1 MFPVKSTDYVLYLQE
16 QGVSKEG
23 DRKMKIFKIGCISL
37 MLALLAVLPATAQ
50 AEIGAIAYMEE
61 GVEVDRNR
69 ETIPAWDVFI
79 GMGVEN
85 YDLMRTDDS
94 GYAEVELNSP
104 RSAPSIVRI
113 SPNTS
118 FYFEMNKIGR
128 DDTTTIGLITG
139 SLSVKV
145 AKLSKGQKVEVATE
159 SALMG
164 VRGTDFDI
172 TLSPGGD
179 ILVTAEEGRV
189 SCIDDSGQELFAE
202 AGRIVEKR
210 PGELFREVPVAV
222 SDLETFRRDW
232 YADRL
237 EVFKANALRAIKF
250 YALRYMRLK
259 ARFDST
265 YGDLLNNRQILHKWY
280 EEDRRGQIGG
290 QMESMREKKELIGK
304 LLALRK
310 ILYMFERVYFR
321 LIELEGYYREG
332 YGRGQ
337 IEPGLSSAA
346 FFNRFNREKRE
357 LGEKMAE
364 LRYITKL
371 YAKRNSGNFPT
382 DLFEQGEEE
391 FFGDEAENFFGE
403 EDTKLSF

>member
-1 MFPVKSTDYVLYLQE
+1 MKFFKTGCFVLA
-16 QGVSKEG
+16 
-23 DRKMKIFKIGCISL
+23 I
-37 MLALLAVLPATAQ
+37 ALLAGLPAAAQ
-50 AEIGAIAYMEE
+50 VEIGSIAYLEE
-61 GVEVDRNR
+61 GVEIDRNR
-69 ETIPAWDVFI
+69 ETIPSWDVYI

-85 YDLMRTDDS
+85 YDLLRTDDT
-94 GYAEVELNSP
+94 GYAEVELDGP
-104 RSAPSIVRI
+104 RSAPSIVKI

-145 AKLSKGQKVEVATE
+145 AKLSGRQSVEVATE

-164 VRGTDFDI
+164 VRGTDFGV
-172 TLSPGGD
+172 TLSPGGE

-202 AGRIVEKR
+202 PGLVVEKR
-210 PGELFREVPVAV
+210 PGELFREIPVTV
-222 SDLETFRRDW
+222 SDLETFRREW

-250 YALRYMRLK
+250 YAGRYLLLK
-259 ARFDST
+259 SRFDSA
-265 YGDLLNNRQILHKWY
+265 YGDLQGNTQILGKWY
-280 EEDRRGQIGG
+280 AEDRRGQIGG
-290 QMESMREKKELIGK
+290 RMESMREKKELIGE
-304 LLALRK
+304 LLELRK
-310 ILYMFERVYFR
+310 ILYIFERVYFR

-346 FFNRFNREKRE
+346 FFNRFDREKQE

-371 YAKRNSGNFPT
+371 YAKRNDGNFPT

-391 FFGDEAENFFGE
+391 FFGE
-403 EDTKLSF
+403 EDSDLSF

>member
-1 MFPVKSTDYVLYLQE
+1 MRF
-16 QGVSKEG
+16 
-23 DRKMKIFKIGCISL
+23 FKIACFT
-37 MLALLAVLPATAQ
+37 LAVVLLAGLPAVAQ
-50 AEIGAIAYMEE
+50 SEIGAIAYMEE
-61 GVEVDRNR
+61 GVEIDRNR

-85 YDLMRTDDS
+85 YDLMRTDDT
-94 GYAEVELNSP
+94 GYVEVELDSP

-145 AKLSKGQKVEVATE
+145 AKLSGRQSVEVATE

-164 VRGTDFDI
+164 VRGTDFAVTI
-172 TLSPGGD
+172 SPGGE

-202 AGRIVEKR
+202 AGRVVEKR
-210 PGELFREVPVAV
+210 PGELFREVPVSV
-222 SDLETFRRDW
+222 SDLETFKRDW

-250 YALRYMRLK
+250 YALRYMQLK
-259 ARFDST
+259 RRFDST
-265 YGDLLNNRQILHKWY
+265 YGDLQGSSQILRKWY
-280 EEDRRGQIGG
+280 EEDRRGHIGG
-290 QMESMREKKELIGK
+290 RMESMQEKKELIGK

-321 LIELEGYYREG
+321 LIELEGYYRQG

-371 YAKRNSGNFPT
+371 YAKRNNGNFPT

-391 FFGDEAENFFGE
+391 FFGDEEDSFFDE
-403 EDTKLSF
+403 EDTDLSL

>member
-1 MFPVKSTDYVLYLQE
+1 MKSFQ
-16 QGVSKEG
+16 
-23 DRKMKIFKIGCISL
+23 IGFFA
-37 MLALLAVLPATAQ
+37 LALLLLAGFPAVAQ
-50 AEIGAIAYMEE
+50 MEIGAIAYMEE
-61 GVEVDRNR
+61 GVEIDRNR

-79 GMGVEN
+79 GMGIEN
-85 YDLMRTDDS
+85 YDLMRTDDT
-94 GYAEVELNSP
+94 GYAEVELDSP
-104 RSAPSIVRI
+104 RSAPSLVRI
-113 SPNTS
+113 SPKTS

-145 AKLSKGQKVEVATE
+145 AKLSGRQNVEVATE

-164 VRGTDFDI
+164 VRGTDFQV

-202 AGRIVEKR
+202 PGMVVEKR

-232 YADRL
+232 YAERL
-237 EVFKANALRAIKF
+237 EVFKANALRAIRF
-250 YALRYMRLK
+250 YSGRYLQLK
-259 ARFDST
+259 SRFDGA
-265 YGDLLNNRQILHKWY
+265 YGDLQANNQILRKWY

-290 QMESMREKKELIGK
+290 RMESMREKKELIGE
-304 LLALRK
+304 LLELRK
-310 ILYMFERVYFR
+310 ILYIFERVYFR

-337 IEPGLSSAA
+337 IWPRCVTSPSSMQNATTGA
-346 FFNRFNREKRE
+346 SLRICSNRGRRSSSGGRTASSTRRTRICPCD
-357 LGEKMAE
+357 LTD
-364 LRYITKL
+364 RIDIYIAQIIYSTHDP
-371 YAKRNSGNFPT
+371 ND
-382 DLFEQGEEE
+382 DL
-391 FFGDEAENFFGE
+391 
-403 EDTKLSF
+403 

>member
-1 MFPVKSTDYVLYLQE
+1 MRFLKIVCFAL
-16 QGVSKEG
+16 VS
-23 DRKMKIFKIGCISL
+23 
-37 MLALLAVLPATAQ
+37 ALLTVLPAAAQ
-50 AEIGAIAYMEE
+50 SEIGSIAYMEE
-61 GVEVDRNR
+61 GVEIDRNT

-85 YDLMRTDDS
+85 YDLLRTDDT
-94 GYAEVELNSP
+94 GYAEVELDSP

-128 DDTTTIGLITG
+128 DDSTTIGLITG

-145 AKLSKGQKVEVATE
+145 AKLSGRQSVEVATE
-159 SALMG
+159 SAIMG
-164 VRGTDFDI
+164 VRGTDFAVTI
-172 TLSPGGD
+172 SPGGD
-179 ILVTAEEGRV
+179 ILVTADEGRV
-189 SCIDDSGQELFAE
+189 SCIDDSGQELYAE
-202 AGRIVEKR
+202 AGRVVEKR

-250 YALRYMRLK
+250 YALRYLQLK
-259 ARFDST
+259 ARFDSA
-265 YGDLLNNRQILHKWY
+265 YGDLQGSSPVLRKWY
-280 EEDRRGQIGG
+280 DEDRRGQIGG
-290 QMESMREKKELIGK
+290 RMESMREKKELIGK

-310 ILYMFERVYFR
+310 ILYIFERVYFR
-321 LIELEGYYREG
+321 LIELEGYYNQG

-337 IEPGLSSAA
+337 IEPGLSAAA

-357 LGEKMAE
+357 LGEKMAA

-371 YAKRNSGNFPT
+371 YAKRNNGNFPT

-391 FFGDEAENFFGE
+391 FFGDEEDSFFGE
-403 EDTKLSF
+403 EDTDLSF

>member
-1 MFPVKSTDYVLYLQE
+1 
-16 QGVSKEG
+16 
-23 DRKMKIFKIGCISL
+23 MKVFKIGCFA
-37 MLALLAVLPATAQ
+37 LALVLLAGLPAAAQ

-61 GVEVDRNR
+61 GVEIDRNR

-85 YDLMRTDDS
+85 YDLMRTDGT
-94 GYAEVELNSP
+94 GYAEVELDSP
-104 RSAPSIVRI
+104 RSAPSIVKI

-145 AKLSKGQKVEVATE
+145 AKLSGRQSVEVATE

-164 VRGTDFDI
+164 VRGTDFDV

-189 SCIDDSGQELFAE
+189 SCIDDSGEELFAE
-202 AGRIVEKR
+202 PGRVVEKR

-222 SDLETFRRDW
+222 SDLETFQREW

-237 EVFKANALRAIKF
+237 EVFKANALGAIKF
-250 YALRYMRLK
+250 YAGRYMRLK
-259 ARFDST
+259 SRFDSA
-265 YGDLLNNRQILHKWY
+265 YGDLQGNTQILRKWY
-280 EEDRRGQIGG
+280 EEDRHGRMGG
-290 QMESMREKKELIGK
+290 RMESMREKKELIGE
-304 LLALRK
+304 LMELRK

-337 IEPGLSSAA
+337 IEQGLSSAA

-371 YAKRNSGNFPT
+371 YAKRNNGNFPT

-391 FFGDEAENFFGE
+391 FFGEEDSFFDE
-403 EDTKLSF
+403 EDTDLSF

>member
-1 MFPVKSTDYVLYLQE
+1 MRV
-16 QGVSKEG
+16 
-23 DRKMKIFKIGCISL
+23 FKIGCFA
-37 MLALLAVLPATAQ
+37 LALVLLAGLPAAAQ

-61 GVEVDRNR
+61 GVEIDRNR

-85 YDLMRTDDS
+85 YDLMRTDGT
-94 GYAEVELNSP
+94 GYAEVELDSP
-104 RSAPSIVRI
+104 RSAPSIVKI

-145 AKLSKGQKVEVATE
+145 AKLSGRQNVEVATE

-164 VRGTDFDI
+164 VRGTDFDV

-202 AGRIVEKR
+202 PGRVVEKR

-222 SDLETFRRDW
+222 SDLETFQREW

-237 EVFKANALRAIKF
+237 EVFKANALGAIKF
-250 YALRYMRLK
+250 YAGRYLRLK
-259 ARFDST
+259 SRFDSA
-265 YGDLLNNRQILHKWY
+265 YGDLQGNTQILRKWY
-280 EEDRRGQIGG
+280 EEDRSGRIGG
-290 QMESMREKKELIGK
+290 RMESMREKKELIGE
-304 LLALRK
+304 LLELRK

-371 YAKRNSGNFPT
+371 YAKRNDGNFPT

-391 FFGDEAENFFGE
+391 FFGEEDSFFDE
-403 EDTKLSF
+403 EDTDLSF

>member
-1 MFPVKSTDYVLYLQE
+1 M
-16 QGVSKEG
+16 
-23 DRKMKIFKIGCISL
+23 RAFKIGCFA
-37 MLALLAVLPATAQ
+37 LALALPAGMPVAAQ
-50 AEIGAIAYMEE
+50 AEIGSIAYMEE
-61 GVEVDRNR
+61 GVEIDRNR
-69 ETIPAWDVFI
+69 ETIPAWDVYI
-79 GMGVEN
+79 GMEVEN
-85 YDLMRTDDS
+85 YDLLRTDDT
-94 GYAEVELNSP
+94 GYAEVQIDSP

-113 SPNTS
+113 SSNTS

-128 DDTTTIGLITG
+128 NDTTTIGLITG

-145 AKLSKGQKVEVATE
+145 AKLSNRQSVEVATE

-164 VRGTDFDI
+164 VRGTDFGV

-179 ILVTAEEGRV
+179 LLVTAEEGRV
-189 SCIDDSGQELFAE
+189 SCIDDSGQELIAE
-202 AGRIVEKR
+202 PGTVVEKR

-232 YADRL
+232 YAERF

-250 YALRYMRLK
+250 YAGRYLRLK
-259 ARFDST
+259 SRFDSA
-265 YGDLLNNRQILHKWY
+265 YGDLQSNTLILRKWY

-290 QMESMREKKELIGK
+290 RMDSMREKKELIGE
-304 LLALRK
+304 LLELRK
-310 ILYMFERVYFR
+310 ILYIFERVYFR

-346 FFNRFNREKRE
+346 FFNRFNREKQE
-357 LGEKMAE
+357 LAEKMAE

-371 YAKRNSGNFPT
+371 YAKRNNGDFPT
-382 DLFEQGEEE
+382 ELFEQGEEE
-391 FFGDEAENFFGE
+391 FFGEEEDSFFKE
-403 EDTKLSF
+403 EDTDSSF

>member
-1 MFPVKSTDYVLYLQE
+1 MRV
-16 QGVSKEG
+16 
-23 DRKMKIFKIGCISL
+23 FKIGCFA
-37 MLALLAVLPATAQ
+37 LALVLLAGLPAAAQ

-61 GVEVDRNR
+61 GVEIDRNR

-85 YDLMRTDDS
+85 YDLMRTDGT
-94 GYAEVELNSP
+94 GYAEVELDSP
-104 RSAPSIVRI
+104 RSAPSIVKI

-145 AKLSKGQKVEVATE
+145 AKLSGRQSVEVATE

-164 VRGTDFDI
+164 VRGTDFDV

-189 SCIDDSGQELFAE
+189 SCIDDSGEELFAE
-202 AGRIVEKR
+202 PGRVVEKR

-222 SDLETFRRDW
+222 SDLETFQREW

-237 EVFKANALRAIKF
+237 EVFKANALGAIKF
-250 YALRYMRLK
+250 YAGRYMRLK
-259 ARFDST
+259 SRFDSA
-265 YGDLLNNRQILHKWY
+265 YGDLQGNTQILRKWY
-280 EEDRRGQIGG
+280 EEDRHGRMGG
-290 QMESMREKKELIGK
+290 RMESMREKKELIGE
-304 LLALRK
+304 LMELRK

-337 IEPGLSSAA
+337 IEQGLSSAA

-371 YAKRNSGNFPT
+371 YAKRNNGNFPT

-391 FFGDEAENFFGE
+391 FFGEEDSFFDE
-403 EDTKLSF
+403 EDTDLSF

>member
-1 MFPVKSTDYVLYLQE
+1 
-16 QGVSKEG
+16 
-23 DRKMKIFKIGCISL
+23 MKFLKIGCF
-37 MLALLAVLPATAQ
+37 ALVMVVLAVLPAAAQ
-50 AEIGAIAYMEE
+50 AGIGAIAYMEE
-61 GVEVDRNR
+61 GVEIDRNR
-69 ETIPAWDVFI
+69 GTIPAWDVFI

-85 YDLMRTDDS
+85 YDLMRTDDT
-94 GYAEVELNSP
+94 GYAEVELDSP
-104 RSAPSIVRI
+104 RSAPSIVKI

-145 AKLSKGQKVEVATE
+145 AKLSGRQSVEVATE

-164 VRGTDFDI
+164 VRGTDFEV

-202 AGRIVEKR
+202 SGSVVEKR
-210 PGELFREVPVAV
+210 PGELFREVPVSV
-222 SDLETFRRDW
+222 SDLATFRREW

-250 YALRYMRLK
+250 YALRYIRLK
-259 ARFDST
+259 ARFDSV
-265 YGDLLNNRQILHKWY
+265 YGDLQDNRQILGKWY

-290 QMESMREKKELIGK
+290 SMESMREKKELIGK

-310 ILYMFERVYFR
+310 ILYLFERVYFR
-321 LIELEGYYREG
+321 LVELEGYYREG

-371 YAKRNSGNFPT
+371 YAKRNNGNFPT
-382 DLFEQGEEE
+382 DLLEQGEEG
-391 FFGDEAENFFGE
+391 FFGDEGDSFFGE
-403 EDTKLSF
+403 EDTELSF

>member
-1 MFPVKSTDYVLYLQE
+1 MKYL
-16 QGVSKEG
+16 
-23 DRKMKIFKIGCISL
+23 KIGCFVL
-37 MLALLAVLPATAQ
+37 VVAVLAVLPAAAQ
-50 AEIGAIAYMEE
+50 SEIGAIAYMEE
-61 GVEVDRNR
+61 GVEIDRNR
-69 ETIPAWDVFI
+69 GTIPAWDVFI
-79 GMGVEN
+79 GMGIEN
-85 YDLMRTDDS
+85 YDLMRTDET
-94 GYAEVELNSP
+94 GYAEVELDSP
-104 RSAPSIVRI
+104 RSAPSIVKI
-113 SPNTS
+113 SPDTS

-145 AKLSKGQKVEVATE
+145 AKLSGRQSVEVATE

-164 VRGTDFDI
+164 VRGTDFEV

-179 ILVTAEEGRV
+179 ILVTAEEGQV

-202 AGRIVEKR
+202 PGRVVEKR
-210 PGELFREVPVAV
+210 PGELFREVPVSV
-222 SDLETFRRDW
+222 SDLATFRREW

-265 YGDLLNNRQILHKWY
+265 YGDLQENRQILLKWY

-290 QMESMREKKELIGK
+290 SMESMREKKELIGQ

-310 ILYMFERVYFR
+310 ILYLFERVYFR

-371 YAKRNSGNFPT
+371 YAKRNNGSFPT
-382 DLFEQGEEE
+382 DLLEQGEEE
-391 FFGDEAENFFGE
+391 FFGDQEDSFFGE
-403 EDTKLSF
+403 EDTELSF

>member
-1 MFPVKSTDYVLYLQE
+1 M
-16 QGVSKEG
+16 
-23 DRKMKIFKIGCISL
+23 RAFKIGCFA
-37 MLALLAVLPATAQ
+37 LALALPAGMPVAAQ
-50 AEIGAIAYMEE
+50 AEIGSIAYMEE
-61 GVEVDRNR
+61 GVEIDRNR
-69 ETIPAWDVFI
+69 ETIPAWDVYI
-79 GMGVEN
+79 GMEVEN
-85 YDLMRTDDS
+85 YDLLRTDDT
-94 GYAEVELNSP
+94 GYAEVQIDSP

-113 SPNTS
+113 SSNTS

-128 DDTTTIGLITG
+128 NDTTTIGLITG

-145 AKLSKGQKVEVATE
+145 AKLSNRQSVEVATE

-164 VRGTDFDI
+164 VRGTDFGV

-189 SCIDDSGQELFAE
+189 SCIDDSGQELIAE
-202 AGRIVEKR
+202 PGTVVEKR

-232 YADRL
+232 YAERF

-250 YALRYMRLK
+250 YAGRYLRLK
-259 ARFDST
+259 SRFDSA
-265 YGDLLNNRQILHKWY
+265 YGDLQSNTLILRKWY

-290 QMESMREKKELIGK
+290 RMDSMREKKELIGE
-304 LLALRK
+304 LLELRK
-310 ILYMFERVYFR
+310 ILYIFERVYFR

-346 FFNRFNREKRE
+346 FFNRFNREKQE
-357 LGEKMAE
+357 LAEKMAE

-371 YAKRNSGNFPT
+371 YAKRNNGDFPT
-382 DLFEQGEEE
+382 ELFEQGEEE
-391 FFGDEAENFFGE
+391 FFGEEEDSFFKE
-403 EDTKLSF
+403 EDTDSSF

>member
-1 MFPVKSTDYVLYLQE
+1 MRF
-16 QGVSKEG
+16 
-23 DRKMKIFKIGCISL
+23 FKIGCFTL
-37 MLALLAVLPATAQ
+37 ALALLAGMPAAAQ
-50 AEIGAIAYMEE
+50 AEIGSIAYMEE
-61 GVEVDRNR
+61 GVEIDRNR

-85 YDLMRTDDS
+85 YDLLRTDET
-94 GYAEVELNSP
+94 GYAEVEVDSP
-104 RSAPSIVRI
+104 RSAQSIVKI

-128 DDTTTIGLITG
+128 DETTTIGLITG

-145 AKLSKGQKVEVATE
+145 AKLSGRQNVEVATE

-164 VRGTDFDI
+164 VRGTDFAV

-202 AGRIVEKR
+202 PGTVVEKR

-222 SDLETFRRDW
+222 SDLETFQREW

-237 EVFKANALRAIKF
+237 EVFKGNALQAIKF
-250 YALRYMRLK
+250 YADRYLRLK
-259 ARFDST
+259 SSFDSA
-265 YGDLLNNRQILHKWY
+265 YGDLQANARILRKWY
-280 EEDRRGQIGG
+280 EEDRRGQVGG
-290 QMESMREKKELIGK
+290 RMESLREKKEIIGE
-304 LLALRK
+304 LLELRK
-310 ILYMFERVYFR
+310 ILYIFERVYFR

-346 FFNRFNREKRE
+346 FFNRFNREKQE
-357 LGEKMAE
+357 LGERMAE

-371 YAKRNSGNFPT
+371 YAKRNDGNFPT

-391 FFGDEAENFFGE
+391 FFGEEDSFFEE
-403 EDTKLSF
+403 EDTDLSF

>member
-1 MFPVKSTDYVLYLQE
+1 
-16 QGVSKEG
+16 
-23 DRKMKIFKIGCISL
+23 MKVFKIGCFA
-37 MLALLAVLPATAQ
+37 LALVLLAGLPAAAQ

-61 GVEVDRNR
+61 GVEIDRNR

-85 YDLMRTDDS
+85 YDLMRTDGT
-94 GYAEVELNSP
+94 GYAEVELDSP
-104 RSAPSIVRI
+104 RSAPSIVKI

-145 AKLSKGQKVEVATE
+145 AKLSGRQSVEVATE

-164 VRGTDFDI
+164 VRGTDFDV

-189 SCIDDSGQELFAE
+189 SCIDDSGEELFAE
-202 AGRIVEKR
+202 PGRVVEKR

-222 SDLETFRRDW
+222 SDLETFQREW

-237 EVFKANALRAIKF
+237 EVFKANALGAIKF
-250 YALRYMRLK
+250 YAGRYMRLK
-259 ARFDST
+259 SRFDSA
-265 YGDLLNNRQILHKWY
+265 YGDLQGNTQILRKWY
-280 EEDRRGQIGG
+280 EEDRHGRMGG
-290 QMESMREKKELIGK
+290 RMESMREKKELIGE
-304 LLALRK
+304 LLELRK

-337 IEPGLSSAA
+337 IEQGLSSAA

-371 YAKRNSGNFPT
+371 YAKRNNGNFPT

-391 FFGDEAENFFGE
+391 FFGEEDSFFDE
-403 EDTKLSF
+403 EDTDLSF

>member
-1 MFPVKSTDYVLYLQE
+1 MRV
-16 QGVSKEG
+16 
-23 DRKMKIFKIGCISL
+23 FKIGCFA
-37 MLALLAVLPATAQ
+37 LALVLLAGLPAAAQ

-61 GVEVDRNR
+61 GVEIDRNR

-85 YDLMRTDDS
+85 YDLMRTDGT
-94 GYAEVELNSP
+94 GYAEVELDSP
-104 RSAPSIVRI
+104 RSAPSIVKI

-145 AKLSKGQKVEVATE
+145 AKLSGRQNVEVATE

-164 VRGTDFDI
+164 VRGTDFDV

-202 AGRIVEKR
+202 PGRVVEKR

-222 SDLETFRRDW
+222 SDLETFQREW
-232 YADRL
+232 YAERL
-237 EVFKANALRAIKF
+237 EVFKANALGAIKF
-250 YALRYMRLK
+250 YAGRYLRLK
-259 ARFDST
+259 SRFDSV
-265 YGDLLNNRQILHKWY
+265 YGDLQGNTQILRKWY
-280 EEDRRGQIGG
+280 EEDRHGRIGG
-290 QMESMREKKELIGK
+290 RMESMREKKELIGE
-304 LLALRK
+304 LLELRK

-371 YAKRNSGNFPT
+371 YAKRNDGNFPT

-391 FFGDEAENFFGE
+391 FFGEEDSFFDE
-403 EDTKLSF
+403 EDTDLSF

>member
-1 MFPVKSTDYVLYLQE
+1 
-16 QGVSKEG
+16 
-23 DRKMKIFKIGCISL
+23 MKVFKIGCFA
-37 MLALLAVLPATAQ
+37 LALVLLAGLPAAAQ

-61 GVEVDRNR
+61 GVEIDRNR

-85 YDLMRTDDS
+85 YDLMRTDGT
-94 GYAEVELNSP
+94 GYAEVELDSP
-104 RSAPSIVRI
+104 RSAPSIVKI

-145 AKLSKGQKVEVATE
+145 AKLSGRQSVEVATE

-164 VRGTDFDI
+164 VRGTDFDV

-189 SCIDDSGQELFAE
+189 SCIDDSGEELFAE
-202 AGRIVEKR
+202 PGRVVEKR

-222 SDLETFRRDW
+222 SDLETFQREW

-237 EVFKANALRAIKF
+237 EVFKANALGAIKF
-250 YALRYMRLK
+250 YAGRYMRLK
-259 ARFDST
+259 SRFDSA
-265 YGDLLNNRQILHKWY
+265 YGDLQGNTQILRKWY
-280 EEDRRGQIGG
+280 EEDRHGRMGG
-290 QMESMREKKELIGK
+290 RMESMREKKELIGE
-304 LLALRK
+304 LMELRK

-371 YAKRNSGNFPT
+371 YAKRNNGNFPT

-391 FFGDEAENFFGE
+391 FFGEEDSFFDE
-403 EDTKLSF
+403 EDTDLSF

>member
-1 MFPVKSTDYVLYLQE
+1 MRV
-16 QGVSKEG
+16 
-23 DRKMKIFKIGCISL
+23 FKIGCFA
-37 MLALLAVLPATAQ
+37 LALTLLAGLPAAAQ
-50 AEIGAIAYMEE
+50 TEIGAIAYMEE
-61 GVEVDRNR
+61 DVEIDRNR

-85 YDLMRTDDS
+85 YDLMRTDDT
-94 GYAEVELNSP
+94 GYAEVELDSP

-113 SPNTS
+113 SANTS

-145 AKLSKGQKVEVATE
+145 AKLSGRQSVEVATE

-164 VRGTDFDI
+164 VRGTDFDV

-202 AGRIVEKR
+202 PGKVVEKR

-222 SDLETFRRDW
+222 SDLETFQREW
-232 YADRL
+232 HADRL
-237 EVFKANALRAIKF
+237 EVFKANALGAIKF
-250 YALRYMRLK
+250 YAGRYLRLK
-259 ARFDST
+259 SRFDNA
-265 YGDLLNNRQILHKWY
+265 YGDLQGNTQILRKWY
-280 EEDRRGQIGG
+280 DEDRRGQIGG
-290 QMESMREKKELIGK
+290 RMESLRDKKELIGE
-304 LLALRK
+304 LLELRK

-371 YAKRNSGNFPT
+371 YAKRNDGNFPT

-391 FFGDEAENFFGE
+391 FFGEQDSFFDE
-403 EDTKLSF
+403 EDTDLSF

>member
-1 MFPVKSTDYVLYLQE
+1 
-16 QGVSKEG
+16 
-23 DRKMKIFKIGCISL
+23 MKLIKIGCFAVA
-37 MLALLAVLPATAQ
+37 LALPAGFPAAAQ
-50 AEIGAIAYMEE
+50 AGIGSIAYLEE
-61 GVEVDRNR
+61 GVEIDRNR
-69 ETIPAWDVFI
+69 ETIPSWDVYI

-85 YDLMRTDDS
+85 YDLLRTDET
-94 GYAEVELNSP
+94 GYAEVELDSP

-145 AKLSKGQKVEVATE
+145 AKLSGRQSVEVATE

-164 VRGTDFDI
+164 VRGTDFGV

-202 AGRIVEKR
+202 PGAVVEKR
-210 PGELFREVPVAV
+210 PGELFRQIPVAV

-232 YADRL
+232 YAERL

-250 YALRYMRLK
+250 YAGRYMQLK
-259 ARFDST
+259 SRFDSA
-265 YGDLLNNRQILHKWY
+265 YAELQGNDPVLRKWY

-290 QMESMREKKELIGK
+290 RMESLREKRELIGA
-304 LLALRK
+304 LLELRK
-310 ILYMFERVYFR
+310 ILYIFERVYFR
-321 LIELEGYYREG
+321 LVELEGYYREG

-346 FFNRFNREKRE
+346 FFNRFNREKEE
-357 LGEKMAE
+357 LGKKMAE

-371 YAKRNSGNFPT
+371 YAKRNDGNFPT
-382 DLFEQGEEE
+382 DLLEQGEEE
-391 FFGDEAENFFGE
+391 FFGEE
-403 EDTKLSF
+403 EDSFFKE

>member
-1 MFPVKSTDYVLYLQE
+1 MRFL
-16 QGVSKEG
+16 
-23 DRKMKIFKIGCISL
+23 KIGCFTL
-37 MLALLAVLPATAQ
+37 VMAVLAVLSAAAQ

-61 GVEVDRNR
+61 GVEIDRNR
-69 ETIPAWDVFI
+69 ETISAWNVFI
-79 GMGVEN
+79 GMGIEN
-85 YDLMRTDDS
+85 YDLLRTDDT
-94 GYAEVELNSP
+94 GYAEVELDSP
-104 RSAPSIVRI
+104 RSAPSIVKI
-113 SPNTS
+113 SPHTS

-128 DDTTTIGLITG
+128 DETTTIGLITG

-145 AKLSKGQKVEVATE
+145 AKLSKQQNVEVATE
-159 SALMG
+159 SAIMG
-164 VRGTDFDI
+164 VRGTDFDV

-202 AGRIVEKR
+202 PGRVVEKH
-210 PGELFREVPVAV
+210 PGELFREVPVSV
-222 SDLETFRRDW
+222 SDLATFRREW
-232 YADRL
+232 YAERL

-250 YALRYMRLK
+250 YALRYIRLK
-259 ARFDST
+259 DRFDSA
-265 YGDLLNNRQILHKWY
+265 YGDLQDDRQILLKWY
-280 EEDRRGQIGG
+280 AEDRRGQIGG
-290 QMESMREKKELIGK
+290 NMEILREKKELIGK

-310 ILYMFERVYFR
+310 TLYMFERVYFR
-321 LIELEGYYREG
+321 LVELEGYYREG

-371 YAKRNSGNFPT
+371 YAKRNGGNFPT
-382 DLFEQGEEE
+382 DLLEQGEEE
-391 FFGDEAENFFGE
+391 FFGQEEESFFDE
-403 EDTKLSF
+403 EDSDLSF